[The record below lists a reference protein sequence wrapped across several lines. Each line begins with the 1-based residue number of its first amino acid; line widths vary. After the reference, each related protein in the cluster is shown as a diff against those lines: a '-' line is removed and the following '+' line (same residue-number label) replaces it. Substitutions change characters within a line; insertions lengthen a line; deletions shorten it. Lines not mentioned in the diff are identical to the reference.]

1 MHSRITEL
9 RHGTF
14 VRVGELG
21 VLILGPPGAGK
32 SALALALMDQ
42 PGRGTGPADLTT
54 TLIAD
59 DQICL
64 WLDPATAQ
72 VMGRAP
78 ATLAG
83 LLEIRGVGIVAVD
96 YVRAFPLGLVVEL
109 KKAGEIERLPDFPNA
124 CARVLGQ
131 AIPLVKIATGD
142 MAAAAKVRTSAGIIL
157 GRNAVENSRVI
168 R

>member
-9 RHGTF
+9 KHGTF
-14 VRVGELG
+14 VKIGKLG
-21 VLILGPPGAGK
+21 VLILGASGAGK

-42 PGRGTGPADLTT
+42 PGRGTGQVELTT

-64 WLDPATAQ
+64 ALDQATAQ
-72 VMGRAP
+72 VVGSP
-78 ATLAG
+78 PTSLAG
-83 LLEIRGVGIVAVD
+83 LLEIRGVGIMHVD
-96 YVRAFPLGLVVEL
+96 YVRDFPVGLVVEL
-109 KKAGEIERLPDFPNA
+109 KKAGEIERIPDFPNA

-131 AIPLVKIATGD
+131 AIPLIEIATGD

-157 GRNAVENSRVI
+157 GGNAVENSMVI